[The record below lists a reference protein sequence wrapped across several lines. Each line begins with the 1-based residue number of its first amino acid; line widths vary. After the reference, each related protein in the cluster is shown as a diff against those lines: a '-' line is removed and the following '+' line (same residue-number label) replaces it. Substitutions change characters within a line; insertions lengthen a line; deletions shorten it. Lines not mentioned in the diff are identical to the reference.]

1 MTRSALLEQK
11 TALDE
16 GDAFRVVG
24 EGSPTRLEFGSL
36 SSSAV
41 QPATELAA
49 TPMPE
54 RRLSRELP
62 ERKPSH
68 GFSSAPGG
76 PMYQLGLTRL
86 EATNSA
92 TVQFSSRIHRDRPN
106 SPLSVSLEVLSEVAS
121 RPDACAWLNAAA
133 TLKRDAVRLRNSSA
147 YGRHAAVL
155 LTLADALTF
164 TRPSDPTLRPGAS
177 EALQRGLRVLTD
189 PFVSTDA
196 ERDLM
201 RDLLSRG
208 WNIAP
213 ASEGLPPAS

>member
-1 MTRSALLEQK
+1 MTGSTLLEHK

-16 GDAFRVVG
+16 GDAFNVLAQASR
-24 EGSPTRLEFGSL
+24 TRLDLGEPSII
-36 SSSAV
+36 AV
-41 QPATELAA
+41 KPATEPAA
-49 TPMPE
+49 TPTPE
-54 RRLSRELP
+54 E
-62 ERKPSH
+62 KPSPH
-68 GFSSAPGG
+68 FSFPSVG
-76 PMYQLGLTRL
+76 PMYVLSLNRL

-92 TVQFSSRIHRDRPN
+92 TVQFSSRTHDAQPY
-106 SPLSVSLEVLSEVAS
+106 SPLSVSLEALSRAAS
-121 RPDACAWLNAAA
+121 RPDAGAWLDAAA

-164 TRPSDPTLRPGAS
+164 TRPADPTLRPGAS
-177 EALQRGLRVLTD
+177 DVLQRGLAVLTD

-201 RDLLSRG
+201 RNLLSHG

-213 ASEGLPPAS
+213 ASEGLPPAR

>member
-1 MTRSALLEQK
+1 MTRFTLLEHK

-16 GDAFRVVG
+16 RDPFKRLG
-24 EGSPTRLEFGSL
+24 EASATRLELGE
-36 SSSAV
+36 SSSVAV
-41 QPATELAA
+41 KPAAEPAA
-49 TPMPE
+49 TPTPE
-54 RRLSRELP
+54 EEPSRR
-62 ERKPSH
+62 
-68 GFSSAPGG
+68 FSSPSIN
-76 PMYQLGLTRL
+76 PMYVLSLNRL

-92 TVQFSSRIHRDRPN
+92 TVQFSSRPHSAKPY
-106 SPLSVSLEVLSEVAS
+106 SPLSVSLEALSRAAS
-121 RPDACAWLNAAA
+121 RPDAGAWLDAAA
-133 TLKRDAVRLRNSSA
+133 TLKRDALRLRNSSA

-164 TRPSDPTLRPGAS
+164 TRPCDPTLRPGAS
-177 EALQRGLRVLTD
+177 DVLQRGLAVLTE

-213 ASEGLPPAS
+213 ASEGLPPAG